1 MLVQE
6 EFCFQPARLRGG
18 AYVGEWKLVP
28 VRPRPRSA
36 FAAILDPKAAQTYWK
51 QAVETAPDFTPEVER
66 LVVVALNCRGVPLGH
81 AVTSVGTVDST
92 IFHPREVF
100 RAAIVAS
107 AASIVVLHNHPSGDP
122 TPSSADMRATRA
134 LREASTL
141 LQIPLHDHVII
152 GEPGIFSFRESGML

>member
-6 EFCFQPARLRGG
+6 EFCFPPPQRAGETYL
-18 AYVGEWKLVP
+18 GEWKLVP
-28 VRPRPRSA
+28 VRLRPWAA
-36 FAAILDPKAAQTYWK
+36 FAAILNPKAAQTYWK

-134 LREASTL
+134 LRDASTL
-141 LQIPLHDHVII
+141 LQIAIFDHVIV
-152 GEPGIFSFRESGML
+152 GDPDIFSFRESGML

>member
-6 EFCFQPARLRGG
+6 EFCFQTARRSRTCL
-18 AYVGEWKLVP
+18 GEWKLVP
-28 VRPRPRSA
+28 VRPMTRNTY
-36 FAAILDPKAAQTYWK
+36 AAILDPQAAQIYWK

-81 AVTSVGTVDST
+81 AVTSIGTVDAT

-107 AASIVVLHNHPSGDP
+107 AASIVVMHNHPSGDP
-122 TPSSADMRATRA
+122 TPSASDNRATRA

-141 LQIPLHDHVII
+141 LQIPIYDHVII

>member
-6 EFCFQPARLRGG
+6 EFCFQPARRSRSCL
-18 AYVGEWKLVP
+18 GEWKLVP
-28 VRPRPRSA
+28 VRPMPRNI
-36 FAAILDPKAAQTYWK
+36 FAAIIDPQAARNYWK
-51 QAVETAPDFTPEVER
+51 EAVETAPDFTPEVER

-81 AVTSVGTVDST
+81 AVTSIGTVDST

-107 AASIVVLHNHPSGDP
+107 AASIVVMHNHPSGDP
-122 TPSSADMRATRA
+122 TPSASDKRATRA

-141 LQIPLHDHVII
+141 LQISLHDHVII
-152 GEPGIFSFRESGML
+152 GEPDIFSFRESGML